1 MQTIE
6 TIQESIECQDH
17 TSARVARDMEEIK
30 ANLWFER
37 HSELDEPD
45 FDFEGYRETPSFAS
59 FGSPYSTLRRE
70 RPNDLPSSSTRND
83 GSGDEQRSSVL
94 ETGSSITTTNNNNN
108 NNNNT
113 TNNNKEA
120 QRTCTLQRASHDNDE
135 VGTHHPFCDRPWYI
149 LGFSSLQELREH
161 QAGADTRTANIKQ
174 RARNEPK
181 QKQREYEN
189 KQVHPAFFIFL
200 AMNKICSPGK
210 KYRYINVE
218 YPPPRQ
224 IGLLQIQPFARKR
237 HLKDTWTAEQLLT
250 YWKGVGYK
258 PRPKDYEEVTFRKHR
273 SHVRGLYLE
282 LQLQHWNSGLNM
294 PVQEAEK
301 QSQTLQKSNAKW
313 YEHIESANYKT
324 QPRRYHRWYYAPLC
338 L

>member
-1 MQTIE
+1 MPAIE

-83 GSGDEQRSSVL
+83 WSGDEHL
-94 ETGSSITTTNNNNN
+94 PCLLATGSSTTNN
-108 NNNNT
+108 
-113 TNNNKEA
+113 NNNKEA
-120 QRTCTLQRASHDNDE
+120 QRTCILQRASHDNDE

-149 LGFSSLQELREH
+149 LGFNSLQELREH

-174 RARNEPK
+174 RARNGPK
-181 QKQREYEN
+181 QKQRDYEN

-200 AMNKICSPGK
+200 TMNKICSPGK

-224 IGLLQIQPFARKR
+224 IGLLQNQPFVLNRQSRAPPEA
-237 HLKDTWTAEQLLT
+237 DQVLT
-250 YWKGVGYK
+250 YWKEIGYE
-258 PRPKDYEEVTFRKHR
+258 PSSDEYEEIPFLRHR
-273 SHVRGLYLE
+273 AQVYELYLE
-282 LQLQHWNSGLNM
+282 LQLQHWNSGFDM
-294 PVQEAEK
+294 SVQEAEK
-301 QSQTLQKSNAKW
+301 QLQTLEKCNAKW

-324 QPRRYHRWYYAPLC
+324 QPRRYHRQYYSPLC
-338 L
+338 P